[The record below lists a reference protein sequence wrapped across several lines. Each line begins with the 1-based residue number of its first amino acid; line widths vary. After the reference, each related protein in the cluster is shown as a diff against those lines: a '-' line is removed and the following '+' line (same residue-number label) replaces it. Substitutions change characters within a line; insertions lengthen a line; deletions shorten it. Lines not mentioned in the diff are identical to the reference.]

1 MLKTCYGLCSLRTGV
16 KIVAVYELI
25 CTIVFF
31 LSVFVYE
38 MFSKIYQFQDNVDIY
53 YFLQS
58 CIIIITLLKL
68 FASVSLMQS
77 TFQNAPSKIFF
88 WIVIACIVY
97 LTAFIVSI
105 KMYIHKVHRN
115 IFYVKSTDSENLECH
130 LLLAFILINCTSTSY
145 IIIIPTNE
153 NSKIKFGSVC
163 FIVNTVLSI
172 VEIHVVTSYYRVE
185 KHLKEIEQCTRMYTI
200 MSSVKTLGD
209 VENNMFIHDV
219 PTLPITKCA
228 TEVKTSIFTSFK
240 GVPV

>member
-38 MFSKIYQFQDNVDIY
+38 MFSKIYQFHDDVDIY

-115 IFYVKSTDSENLECH
+115 IFYVESTDSGNLKYH
-130 LLLAFILINCTSTSY
+130 LLLAFILIN
-145 IIIIPTNE
+145 
-153 NSKIKFGSVC
+153 F
-163 FIVNTVLSI
+163 LSI

-219 PTLPITKCA
+219 PTLPNTRCT
-228 TEVKTSIFTSFK
+228 TEVETSIFTSFK

>member
-53 YFLQS
+53 YFIQS

-115 IFYVKSTDSENLECH
+115 IFYVKSTDSGNLECH
-130 LLLAFILINCTSTSY
+130 LLIAFILIN
-145 IIIIPTNE
+145 
-153 NSKIKFGSVC
+153 F
-163 FIVNTVLSI
+163 LSI

-209 VENNMFIHDV
+209 VENNMFNHDV
-219 PTLPITKCA
+219 PTLPITRCT
-228 TEVKTSIFTSFK
+228 TEVETSIFTSFK

>member
-16 KIVAVYELI
+16 KIVAFYELI
-25 CTIVFF
+25 CTILFF

-38 MFSKIYQFQDNVDIY
+38 MFNKIYQFYDDIDVY

-68 FASVSLMQS
+68 LANVSLMQS

-88 WIVIACIVY
+88 WIVITCIVY

-115 IFYVKSTDSENLECH
+115 MFFVKSTDFGNLECH
-130 LLLAFILINCTSTSY
+130 LLLVFILIN
-145 IIIIPTNE
+145 
-153 NSKIKFGSVC
+153 F
-163 FIVNTVLSI
+163 LSI
-172 VEIHVVTSYYRVE
+172 VEIHVVTSYYKEE
-185 KHLKEIEQCTRMYTI
+185 KHLKEIEQCTKTYII
-200 MSSVKTLGD
+200 MSSLKTHRD
-209 VENNMFIHDV
+209 IENNMFIDDFSN
-219 PTLPITKCA
+219 LPITRSA
-228 TEVKTSIFTSFK
+228 AEVEASIFTSFK

>member
-16 KIVAVYELI
+16 KCVAFYELI
-25 CTIVFF
+25 CTILFF

-38 MFSKIYQFQDNVDIY
+38 TFSKIHLFHDDVDIY

-68 FASVSLMQS
+68 FGSVSLMQS
-77 TFQNAPSKIFF
+77 TFQNAPSKIFI

-115 IFYVKSTDSENLECH
+115 KLIAKSADSVSQLECH
-130 LLLAFILINCTSTSY
+130 LLLAFILIN
-145 IIIIPTNE
+145 
-153 NSKIKFGSVC
+153 F
-163 FIVNTVLSI
+163 LSI
-172 VEIHVVTSYYRVE
+172 VEIHVVASYYRQE
-185 KHLKEIEQCTRMYTI
+185 KHLEEVEQCTRTHAAVL
-200 MSSVKTLGD
+200 SSMKTHGD
-209 VENNMFIHDV
+209 LENMFIYDV
-219 PTLPITKCA
+219 SRALPINRSSA
-228 TEVKTSIFTSFK
+228 SEVDTLIFTSFK